1 MPKLKPQPS
10 PDIERSENRQA
21 ERAPVGQLGV
31 VPPIPLER
39 GRSLELSNTGT
50 DDVVEIRAASGQLEL
65 RIVLTEDGPVL
76 QLDAVKM
83 SLSAS
88 ESVAIDCKRFAVN
101 ASEEAA
107 LESGGEFVI
116 KAEGELQTTST
127 GDTRV
132 VGKCIYLN

>member
-10 PDIERSENRQA
+10 PDH
-21 ERAPVGQLGV
+21 
-31 VPPIPLER
+31 IPLDR
-39 GRSLELSNTGT
+39 GRSLELSHTGT

-101 ASEEAA
+101 ASDEAT